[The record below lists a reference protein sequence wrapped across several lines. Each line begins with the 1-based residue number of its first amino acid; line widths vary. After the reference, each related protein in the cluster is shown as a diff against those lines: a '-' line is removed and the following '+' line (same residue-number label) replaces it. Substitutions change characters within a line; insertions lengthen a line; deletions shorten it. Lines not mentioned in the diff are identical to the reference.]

1 MTIPADV
8 GRQRRRRRRSQSKS
22 QPSKD
27 PAKAA
32 PVSAATVI
40 AEARAPS
47 LDKSPEAPM
56 SAAEVARMKVTLR
69 FLREHRHTLKLK
81 VNAAEDLL
89 LNGRREPTDRGL
101 CRHLLSKL

>member
-40 AEARAPS
+40 AEAPRLGKHRDLMRSNIAADLS
-47 LDKSPEAPM
+47 VTIDRVNVKGTTSEA
-56 SAAEVARMKVTLR
+56 LG
-69 FLREHRHTLKLK
+69 FI
-81 VNAAEDLL
+81 
-89 LNGRREPTDRGL
+89 GRREGIACQAIALIERTP
-101 CRHLLSKL
+101 